1 MVTIPDAVDEM
12 VNAAWGLYGG
22 KGRTGSRV
30 LRPEKGHRGN
40 KMQIYIAGK
49 ITGLDHEEAASMF
62 TYAEAM
68 IESKGHVPLNPLAM
82 VDQAEGRSYMAYLL
96 DALRIVEE
104 RAEAIYFLGNWHD
117 SWGAIKEFEFAKHE
131 NIPVYFTADE
141 IPEVQK

>member
-1 MVTIPDAVDEM
+1 MVTTAAAVDEL
-12 VNAAWGLYGG
+12 VNAAWGRYGG

-30 LRPEKGHRGN
+30 LRPEKGHR
-40 KMQIYIAGK
+40 MQIYIAGK